1 MTVIVAIF
9 SADLRPGSL
18 GAQVAISV
26 TLRTSRYGAA
36 STALINAKLGTSGR
50 TSTVRRRKE
59 AGYLS

>member
-1 MTVIVAIF
+1 
-9 SADLRPGSL
+9 
-18 GAQVAISV
+18 V